1 MHLAP
6 LIFSST
12 FTFWDTF
19 FQDICWYLISLKR
32 LFFENTA
39 HEVSG
44 CTWLYLGLPR
54 LPWSASMFKAISGLG
69 LGWEYQL
76 IGWIGGWT
84 SSLQSLLSPH
94 NLLQLQGGQH
104 SQHLRR
110 KRQQTQLGYP
120 HSCGSLWSTVCTGWK
135 CNPRNMYLQTLD
147 RVPAPWYQIQCNKF
161 CRFISNK
168 AQVYGCFNTELR
180 SCVLVLS
187 IAFVICKY
195 RFIFKF

>member
-6 LIFSST
+6 LIHIFIHFLRHIFSRHLLVFDILETPVFRKYST
-12 FTFWDTF
+12 WGF
-19 FQDICWYLISLKR
+19 
-32 LFFENTA
+32 
-39 HEVSG
+39 
-44 CTWLYLGLPR
+44 WLYLA
-54 LPWSASMFKAISGLG
+54 LPWSTSTALVCLDVQSYKWTGIGLG
-69 LGWEYQL
+69 IPTYRMD
-76 IGWIGGWT
+76 GGWT